1 MLEVNRRKMVD
12 VCEDAHEMYL
22 QMDLPEITDEII
34 DECLNEIPIE
44 VDREFIKDFILNG
57 QDIIQ
62 DAIYMDC
69 NTSDNEDNS
78 MGMGMTM

>member
-1 MLEVNRRKMVD
+1 MVD

-44 VDREFIKDFILNG
+44 VDREHLYNFVLIHAK
-57 QDIIQ
+57 
-62 DAIYMDC
+62 
-69 NTSDNEDNS
+69 SV
-78 MGMGMTM
+78 

>member
-1 MLEVNRRKMVD
+1 MEVNRRKMVD

-69 NTSDNEDNS
+69 NISDNEDNS